1 MELANELKASLREFA
16 GTPCVEVRENG
27 GRVAT
32 LNALSWEVRGATG
45 KPLLHLWSDRYNLTR
60 RVLAITDHSQER
72 LALAVER
79 FGRTKPDRLEFIR
92 VDFDRSARDISR
104 DEFCERLSRILA
116 EQFPDEIL
124 ESLTIS
130 PDLEHSLSGNYA
142 RGIFRRGSARWTV
155 LAVPSGESAEVL
167 ENSLSFALL
176 WLDHVRQS
184 CHRGTTLGGR
194 LILPAGTTSG
204 VMHRIR
210 SLHPKLAFEV
220 YELDLH
226 HETVQKIDKHSSANR
241 DTWLVP
247 HRETQLLL
255 NRAEAS
261 LESIV
266 SVAPRAISLH
276 AVVKSQEVWLRF
288 RGLSFAR
295 WSEGKVFFGAG
306 DPREKLTPDLR
317 PALKQLLRDLELYRA
332 PLGTDTR
339 NPLYRL
345 QPERWLESIVRE
357 DVTRI
362 DPTFD
367 PRFVYSQVFA
377 NSGTDHGIL
386 DVLTVTR
393 NGRLAILELKATEH
407 LHLPL
412 QAADYWLRIKRHL
425 EEADFQRCG
434 YFVGTELQMR
444 PPLVVLVAPALRFHP
459 VTDTLLRC
467 LTPELEVIRVGL
479 AESWRRGIRVVMRH

>member
-1 MELANELKASLREFA
+1 
-16 GTPCVEVRENG
+16 
-27 GRVAT
+27 
-32 LNALSWEVRGATG
+32 
-45 KPLLHLWSDRYNLTR
+45 
-60 RVLAITDHSQER
+60 VLAITDHSHER

-79 FGRTKPDRLEFIR
+79 FGRSKPDRLEFIR
-92 VDFDRSARDISR
+92 VDFERSARDISH
-104 DEFCERLSRILA
+104 DEFCKKLSRILT

-130 PDLEHSLSGNYA
+130 PDLEHSFSGNYA
-142 RGIFRRGSARWTV
+142 RGIFRRGSGRWTV
-155 LAVPSGESAEVL
+155 MAVPAGESAEVI

-176 WLDHVRQS
+176 WLEHIRQS
-184 CHRGTTLGGR
+184 CHRGTTLGSR
-194 LILPAGTTSG
+194 LILPAGASSG
-204 VMHRIR
+204 VLHRIH
-210 SLHPKLAFEV
+210 SLHPQLALEV

-226 HETVQKIDKHSSANR
+226 HETVRKIEENCSGNR

-255 NRAEAS
+255 NRAAAS
-261 LESIV
+261 LDSIV

-276 AVVKSQEVWLRF
+276 AVVQSQEVWLRF

-295 WSEGKVFFGAG
+295 WSEGKVSFGAG
-306 DPREKLTPDLR
+306 DPREKLTPDSW
-317 PALKQLLRDLELYRA
+317 PALKQLLRDLELYRT
-332 PLGTDTR
+332 PLASDTR
-339 NPLYRL
+339 HTLHRL

-377 NSGTDHGIL
+377 NSGMERGIL

-393 NGRLAILELKATEH
+393 NGRLAILELKATEY

-425 EEADFQRCG
+425 EVADFQRCG
-434 YFVGTELQMR
+434 YFVGTELQMC

-459 VTDTLLRC
+459 ATDTLLRC
-467 LTPELEVIRVGL
+467 LTPDLEVIRVGL
-479 AESWRRGIRVVMRH
+479 AESWRRGIHVVMRH